1 MSQSFRPVKEI
12 WNAHSSCFV
21 EPEELIMLRPKVGRG
36 QAAAADSSPA
46 SRVREET
53 RLHQAGRGST

>member
-21 EPEELIMLRPKVGRG
+21 DPEELTMF
-36 QAAAADSSPA
+36 A
-46 SRVREET
+46 SRPCRESEYGQ
-53 RLHQAGRGST
+53 R

>member
-46 SRVREET
+46 SRV
-53 RLHQAGRGST
+53 